1 MLIYEIIDK
10 KRRKEKLLKKEI
22 EWVVENYVEGNIL
35 EEQMSSLL
43 MAICLNGMDFN
54 ESYYLT
60 KAMQNTGKTY
70 SFDFDIVDKHS
81 TGGVS
86 DSTTLILSPIL
97 ALAGL
102 KVAKMSGRSLGTT
115 GGTIDKLSVFK
126 NYNFDIDQ
134 EKFKEI
140 IQKVGVSIISQKDDI
155 ALGDK
160 KIYALRDKTATVK
173 SIPLIASSIMSKKL
187 ACGSKILLLD
197 VKYGKG
203 ALMKNIKDAMQ
214 LARTMVKIGNMNG
227 TKTWAVLTNMNT
239 PLADGVGS
247 AMEIYSVVDAMN
259 GKKSY
264 LRKISLELA
273 SLLYQMANNCSYKKA
288 KKVITNII
296 NQPDLVKGKLSEM
309 IDAHGGDYEYL
320 QKPEKLL
327 NAKNCYELKSSKS
340 GFVNV
345 IDALDVAKYV
355 MVLEEGLSDERKL
368 FQGILLNVQ
377 INSRVKNGDVL
388 AKIYTDKDLSEKD
401 IQNLEKAIV
410 IESKRIKVKP
420 LIYKVIKN
428 VK

>member
-1 MLIYEIIDK
+1 MI
-10 KRRKEKLLKKEI
+10 KL
-22 EWVVENYVEGNIL
+22 ENISKYYY
-35 EEQMSSLL
+35 SS
-43 MAICLNGMDFN
+43 
-54 ESYYLT
+54 S
-60 KAMQNTGKTY
+60 
-70 SFDFDIVDKHS
+70 
-81 TGGVS
+81 
-86 DSTTLILSPIL
+86 
-97 ALAGL
+97 
-102 KVAKMSGRSLGTT
+102 
-115 GGTIDKLSVFK
+115 
-126 NYNFDIDQ
+126 
-134 EKFKEI
+134 
-140 IQKVGVSIISQKDDI
+140 
-155 ALGDK
+155 
-160 KIYALRDKTATVK
+160 
-173 SIPLIASSIMSKKL
+173 
-187 ACGSKILLLD
+187 
-197 VKYGKG
+197 
-203 ALMKNIKDAMQ
+203 
-214 LARTMVKIGNMNG
+214 MV
-227 TKTWAVLTNMNT
+227 TCA
-239 PLADGVGS
+239 
-247 AMEIYSVVDAMN
+247 
-259 GKKSY
+259 

-288 KKVITNII
+288 KKVVTNII
-296 NQPDLVKGKLSEM
+296 NQPDLVKGKLSDM

-368 FQGILLNVQ
+368 FQGVLLNVQ

>member
-1 MLIYEIIDK
+1 
-10 KRRKEKLLKKEI
+10 
-22 EWVVENYVEGNIL
+22 
-35 EEQMSSLL
+35 
-43 MAICLNGMDFN
+43 
-54 ESYYLT
+54 
-60 KAMQNTGKTY
+60 
-70 SFDFDIVDKHS
+70 
-81 TGGVS
+81 
-86 DSTTLILSPIL
+86 
-97 ALAGL
+97 
-102 KVAKMSGRSLGTT
+102 
-115 GGTIDKLSVFK
+115 
-126 NYNFDIDQ
+126 
-134 EKFKEI
+134 
-140 IQKVGVSIISQKDDI
+140 
-155 ALGDK
+155 
-160 KIYALRDKTATVK
+160 
-173 SIPLIASSIMSKKL
+173 
-187 ACGSKILLLD
+187 
-197 VKYGKG
+197 
-203 ALMKNIKDAMQ
+203 MKNIKDAMQ

-288 KKVITNII
+288 KKVVTNII
-296 NQPDLVKGKLSEM
+296 NQPDLVKGKLSDM

-368 FQGILLNVQ
+368 FQGVLLNVQ